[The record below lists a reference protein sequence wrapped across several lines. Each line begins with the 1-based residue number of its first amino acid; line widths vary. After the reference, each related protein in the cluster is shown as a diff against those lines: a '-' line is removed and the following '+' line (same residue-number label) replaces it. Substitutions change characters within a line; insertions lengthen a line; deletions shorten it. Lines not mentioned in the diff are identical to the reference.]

1 MIGLH
6 RYTFE
11 FDHVGC
17 DFYGF
22 AGTSGEEPV
31 KVDAST
37 IAISCWRGKASLAV
51 MATAADCQEL
61 LERFAEK
68 TPKTEGGSVNGSNGD
83 LGGPQA
89 META

>member
-11 FDHVGC
+11 FDHAGC
-17 DFYGF
+17 DLYGF
-22 AGTSGEEPV
+22 TGASGEVPV
-31 KVDAST
+31 KADAST

-51 MATAADCQEL
+51 MATVADCQEL

-83 LGGPQA
+83 SDGPLA
-89 META
+89 MET